1 MREVHLINLTE
12 MDNIMMPSFLIKFKY
27 LFKGW
32 EDVMKIENSKCEK
45 C

>member
-1 MREVHLINLTE
+1 MREVHLINLTD
-12 MDNIMMPSFLIKFKY
+12 MYIIMTSLLIKFKY

-32 EDVMKIENSKCEK
+32 EDVMKIENNKCEK